1 MELELS
7 YWDALN
13 LLNIESEKD
22 ARDYDGLCI
31 APDGITLIAESYRDV
46 LTPGEIADLLRHYP
60 QVERG
65 EPVLTFPVAWP
76 AFKRFI
82 EMWSLVG
89 CVDGV
94 KAVDWVLASRQPG
107 EDPEAG
113 PETKPQGKLRTDV
126 KRNLDALVGLLTLAL
141 VKRSGPAFRQITL
154 GREVPNLSA
163 VAKELL
169 DVAKA
174 EKVGTEGLSTTSLG
188 DHLAAG
194 QAELEE
200 RRPG

>member
-1 MELELS
+1 MELTLS
-7 YWDALN
+7 YWDALD

-46 LTPGEIADLLRHYP
+46 LTPGEIAELLRQYP
-60 QVERG
+60 HAVRG
-65 EPVLTFPVAWP
+65 EPILTFPVAWP

-94 KAVDWVLASRQPG
+94 KAVDWVLASHQPG

-113 PETKPQGKLRTDV
+113 PETKPPGKLRADV
-126 KRNLDALVGLLTLAL
+126 KRNLNALVGLLTLAL
-141 VKRSGPAFRQITL
+141 VKRSGPGFRQITL
-154 GREVPNLSA
+154 GREGPNLSA
-163 VAKELL
+163 VAIELL
-169 DVAKA
+169 DIAKA
-174 EKVGTEGLSTTSLG
+174 ERLGTEGLSTASLG

-194 QAELEE
+194 QVELGE